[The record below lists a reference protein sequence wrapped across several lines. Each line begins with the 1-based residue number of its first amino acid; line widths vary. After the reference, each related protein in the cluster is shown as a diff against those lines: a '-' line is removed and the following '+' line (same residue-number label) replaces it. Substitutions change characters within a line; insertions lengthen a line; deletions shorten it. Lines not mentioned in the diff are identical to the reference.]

1 MGGGN
6 AANVLFLQ
14 HSLIFNGKRVLCD
27 TLTYYSEWHG
37 KCNFFLLKSEKNK
50 GYMKIAQ
57 NSGKVIDAEGKL
69 LYNELDILEK

>member
-37 KCNFFLLKSEKNK
+37 EVQFFYAEKLKAYLL
-50 GYMKIAQ
+50 
-57 NSGKVIDAEGKL
+57 
-69 LYNELDILEK
+69 

>member
-1 MGGGN
+1 MGGMLQMYSFCSIPLYLMERGYFTIPSPII
-6 AANVLFLQ
+6 AN
-14 HSLIFNGKRVLCD
+14 G
-27 TLTYYSEWHG
+27 TG